1 LARAIGARGVYQGF
15 GEVWRG
21 LTKNIAYILNGWLG
35 ALLVLLTL
43 GFILCALVPPAVL
56 IAALA
61 GAPIAGRDVFLAAAG
76 FGSSLAA
83 RVLLA
88 TALGDAVWPSLTHPL
103 MAAVWAGLAARSLFD
118 RFVRR
123 RLSWRGRDF
132 AARDV
137 RF

>member
-1 LARAIGARGVYQGF
+1 M
-15 GEVWRG
+15 
-21 LTKNIAYILNGWLG
+21 
-35 ALLVLLTL
+35 
-43 GFILCALVPPAVL
+43 PPAVL

-61 GAPIAGRDVFLAAAG
+61 GAPVAGRDVFLAAAG

-88 TALGDAVWPSLTHPL
+88 AALGDAVWPSLTHPL
-103 MAAVWAGLAARSLFD
+103 MAAVWTGLAARSLFD

-132 AARDV
+132 AARGV